1 MGENP
6 PTRSPQERTEMLT
19 SYEFTKAW
27 ILSRGRRPA
36 WPERRGLR
44 GDRGSGLLEY
54 AVLVVLLAVVCMGA
68 VALLSRA
75 SQGRT
80 TPITTTTSVP

>member
-1 MGENP
+1 MGENR

-27 ILSRGRRPA
+27 ILSHGR
-36 WPERRGLR
+36 LR

-80 TPITTTTSVP
+80 TPITTTSSTSAP

>member
-1 MGENP
+1 MGENR
-6 PTRSPQERTEMLT
+6 PTRSLQERTEMST

-27 ILSRGRRPA
+27 FVANGR
-36 WPERRGLR
+36 LR

-75 SQGRT
+75 SQGKNT
-80 TPITTTTSVP
+80 APITTTTSTSTP